1 MPGGGGF
8 KAKKGVEARVM
19 AIILGSR
26 MATITTIL
34 GDTKTGIIQS
44 KKVEKAMDRKGEKQ
58 DLIPIPVA
66 KGIRVARA
74 VGKEKAKISKRG
86 ARAKVSRTTPLTR
99 AKSTTQGLRPME
111 RPLRPPHRGA
121 MA

>member
-1 MPGGGGF
+1 
-8 KAKKGVEARVM
+8 
-19 AIILGSR
+19 

-34 GDTKTGIIQS
+34 VATKIGIILA
-44 KKVEKAMDRKGEKQ
+44 KRVEKAMAKKGEKQ
-58 DLIPIPVA
+58 DLIPIPIPVA

-86 ARAKVSRTTPLTR
+86 ARAKVSRTPSLPQAT
-99 AKSTTQGLRPME
+99 STTLGLRTRE